1 LRSPIASRRDAGG
14 EPEETSVAIPIEK
27 RADEPSM
34 LGAVVDVLDAGQ
46 RVILDRIELLAVEVR
61 AAGSSALASLAFV
74 LCGLGLLLVG
84 WVAANALAVV
94 LIARVWTHAEGIGI
108 VAAVNLVA
116 GAIALLLARR
126 GSSGAAPARSANH
139 HDAPAASNGGATA

>member
-1 LRSPIASRRDAGG
+1 L
-14 EPEETSVAIPIEK
+14 AIPIEK
-27 RADEPSM
+27 RAEEPSM
-34 LGAVVDVLDAGQ
+34 LGAVVDVFDAGQ

-74 LCGLGLLLVG
+74 LFGLGLLLVG

-94 LIARVWTHAEGIGI
+94 LIARVWSHAEGIGI
-108 VAAVNLVA
+108 VAVVNLLA

-126 GSSGAAPARSANH
+126 GGRTSVPASSANH
-139 HDAPAASNGGATA
+139 QDATAASNGGATA